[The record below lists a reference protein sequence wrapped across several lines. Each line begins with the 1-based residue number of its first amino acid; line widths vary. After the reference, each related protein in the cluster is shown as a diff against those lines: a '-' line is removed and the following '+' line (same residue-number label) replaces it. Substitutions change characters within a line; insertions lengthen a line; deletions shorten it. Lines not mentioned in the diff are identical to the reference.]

1 MRVRISPRPEIQ
13 NNGEFKNQY
22 MKRSRH
28 IRHEPYVEAK
38 KWSIIEN
45 RAYAKELISVY
56 LKAKDPDEID
66 MPISLHK
73 DAKKGDVWHWD

>member
-1 MRVRISPRPEIQ
+1 MWVRVPPRP
-13 NNGEFKNQY
+13 K

-56 LKAKDPDEID
+56 LKAKDPDEVD

>member
-1 MRVRISPRPEIQ
+1 MWVQIPPHPFIQ
-13 NNGEFKNQY
+13 NNGEFKNYY

-38 KWSIIEN
+38 KWSIVEN
-45 RAYAKELISVY
+45 RAYAKELISAY
-56 LKAKDPDEID
+56 LKAKDPDEVD
-66 MPISLHK
+66 MPISLYK